1 MGEDNIPEG
10 KAIGGKARAEKL
22 TPERRKEIA
31 QKAAIVRWQVRQ
43 TGNLP
48 KATHSGMLKIGDAAL
63 ECAVLNDGT
72 RVFPQRTLY
81 QALGFSRYTGGGDK
95 KNGAPEL
102 PRFLQ
107 AANINSFISDDLM
120 SAITPMQYAPQH
132 GGRTAYGYKGE
143 ILPEICSIYMDA
155 RKAKVLKKNQI
166 LIADKCESLIK
177 GFAKVGIIALID
189 EATGYQAERDNDE
202 LQRFLALYLSEER
215 LKWAKMFPDEYYR
228 QLFRLRGW
236 TYSPLSVKRPKLVG
250 FLTNKIVYEKLP
262 ANVIDELRK
271 LNPVRNKKT
280 WRREGT
286 FFQHLSSDIGQPDLR
301 NHLLQLIAVMRVSTN
316 WTQFKRNLDRLFP
329 PAQGTLPGMEKHDDL
344 E

>member
-1 MGEDNIPEG
+1 MEGGNRAEG

-31 QKAAIVRWQVRQ
+31 QQAAITRWQAKP
-43 TGNLP
+43 TGNVP
-48 KATHSGMLKIGDAAL
+48 KATHTGWLKIGDVTL

-72 RVFPQRTLY
+72 RVFSQRTLY

-95 KNGAPEL
+95 KSGAPEL

-107 AANINSFISDDLM
+107 AANINPYISEELR
-120 SAITPMQYAPQH
+120 SAITPMQYGPQH

-143 ILPEICSIYMDA
+143 VLPEICSTYIDA
-155 RKAKVLKKNQI
+155 RKGKALKKNQM
-166 LIADKCESLIK
+166 LIADKCEGLLK

-215 LKWAKMFPDEYYR
+215 LKWARMFPNEYYK
-228 QLFRLRGW
+228 QLFRLRNW
-236 TYSPLSVKRPKLVG
+236 VYSPLSVKRPKLVG
-250 FLTNKIVYEKLP
+250 YLTNKLVYEKLP
-262 ANVIDELRK
+262 ANVIEELRR
-271 LNPVRNKKT
+271 LNPVKNKKT
-280 WRREGT
+280 WRREGA
-286 FFQHLSSDIGQPDLR
+286 FFQHLSAEIGQPDLR

-316 WTQFKRNLDRLFP
+316 WNQFMRNFKRLFP
-329 PAQGTLPGMEKHDDL
+329 PAQGILPGMEGNDDL